1 MESKQVNVD
10 GLIANLEKTQ
20 SSLTELARRLKE
32 GDTLNWEDIARVD
45 RIFTAVN
52 SLHVGQDVS
61 DCW

>member
-1 MESKQVNVD
+1 MESKQVNVE

-20 SSLTELARRLKE
+20 SSLTDLARRLKE

-52 SLHVGQDVS
+52 SLHVVQDVS